1 MYQNI
6 TNMKIYKSEG
16 VEIPLAIGY
25 NVIESPYGGGFGP
38 SGGGGSSYL
47 NFVIL

>member
-25 NVIESPYGGGFGP
+25 NVIESPYVGIVFP
-38 SGGGGSSYL
+38 QTEVAHL
-47 NFVIL
+47 I